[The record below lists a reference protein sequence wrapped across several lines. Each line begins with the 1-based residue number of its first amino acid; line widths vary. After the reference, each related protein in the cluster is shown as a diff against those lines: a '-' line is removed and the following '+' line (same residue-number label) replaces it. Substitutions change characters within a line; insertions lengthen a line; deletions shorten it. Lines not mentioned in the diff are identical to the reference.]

1 MTSDSITPIRRT
13 TLSES
18 VMEQLARLI
27 TNGVFAPG
35 EQLPSERELAA
46 QFDVARGPVREAL
59 RALALIG
66 LVDIKPSQ
74 GAFVRD
80 RASTLAPGQT
90 ARDLLTKEVGDVL
103 EVYQAR
109 RVIEGAQ
116 ILMAT
121 QHIGDE
127 QLDVLDGLM
136 RDMRRAARENPLDA
150 SRFAELHYQF
160 DFIVAKAARN
170 QVLLGVFESIRELE
184 MATHLKTL
192 LLPDA
197 MANSVFQHDRILE
210 ALRKHEPALAED
222 AVRTHFES
230 ADRLLSTWLSDS
242 ASESEV

>member
-1 MTSDSITPIRRT
+1 
-13 TLSES
+13 
-18 VMEQLARLI
+18 MEQLARLI

-66 LVDIKPSQ
+66 LVDIKPSL

-90 ARDLLTKEVGDVL
+90 ARDLLAKEVADVR

-121 QHIGDE
+121 QHIGAE
-127 QLDVLDGLM
+127 QLDILDSLTNE
-136 RDMRRAARENPLDA
+136 MRRVARENPLDA
-150 SRFAELHYQF
+150 GRFAELHYQF
-160 DFIVAKAARN
+160 DFTVAKAAKN
-170 QVLLGVFESIRELE
+170 QVLLGVFEGIRELE
-184 MATHLKTL
+184 MVTHLKTL

-197 MANSVFQHDRILE
+197 MANSVIQHDRILE
-210 ALRKHEPALAED
+210 ALHKHESTLAED
-222 AVRTHFES
+222 AICTHFES

-242 ASESEV
+242 TSELEA